1 MCQGQYD
8 EAVYFYRKGLGMME
22 ASTDIPEDYSSTLEA
37 VRTNFGEL
45 LDGLERLVDLVL
57 LKILQEALLGIGH
70 ECVLDL
76 FHRAPCEFLYFIR
89 IILIV
94 SQTPVSGWSCTPLL
108 TFYTG

>member
-1 MCQGQYD
+1 MCQGQFD

-57 LKILQEALLGIGH
+57 FKILQEALLDIGH

-76 FHRAPCEFLYFIR
+76 FHHAPYEFLEFFKNY
-89 IILIV
+89 L
-94 SQTPVSGWSCTPLL
+94 
-108 TFYTG
+108 